1 MKRIVIQL
9 TTLSKK
15 QWILIAGFI
24 EKCFGRGG
32 FNRQLFNDLRV
43 TAEIVVDDN
52 PEDKDVA
59 TIDRLRWFDYEEF
72 LSISD
77 FIISIIYK
85 KTDEREEFS
94 DIPPFFLLKKQ
105 YGDRLTLGIDVGGI
119 IDPSS
124 RFSYVFQCSIFLY
137 FIKDKRPVIGKH
149 SIYFINGLS
158 KELESGNSVSALRY
172 KGKTPDYINASPFL
186 FPLLH
191 INKNTF
197 GIFDGE
203 CAEDDDVN
211 QYVDNS
217 IVNIRK
223 RLGKRNVDLSE
234 CGSLFERWFVLSYRL
249 VSSED
254 DEGFQSIKKLLLEY
268 CHSIFELVQNIVF
281 HAEENRGLL
290 YIAFSKQSRIVE
302 SARNR
307 IQNIDSYTQ
316 DTYFLEC
323 GIYDYGKK
331 GIIQTFYDANHI
343 RLPLKDFFNPQRTLS
358 GPLSSHLGIKLFVNS
373 IIGHNGSFRIETNVS
388 DSTKQTLEYS
398 KSLFSDSTLL
408 ENISGTHYDI
418 IIPVDCHEQLRA
430 IFQYE
435 SIFGILRNGI
445 RDGSYIKEIR
455 SKSIEGLVSH
465 PFSGKQNQEIVVAN
479 TAMLLIK
486 EVDLA
491 HKLSEAKGQYYGIA
505 IDMKDVNI
513 RPNIL
518 FKLIDALPQANSGE
532 QRLRSDFF
540 FVFTNLSEEA
550 IRNLCKDYCTDISNL
565 RIQYEPRFP
574 IVLMGEKWQI
584 QLLYGSTKAE
594 LLYVNRRIHAF
605 FFSDDVFAKEENYS
619 KSYLTGDALVSAEKL
634 ILPYDVL
641 IKEPN
646 GGSLFVSLV
655 NRSMDVPIGE
665 GEKDTSCL
673 LGMHT
678 KIGNKIYVEHYFE
691 ADYLF
696 QNNFFTDR
704 FSFYIAKAIVEKVEL
719 KKPGFERNLVLIGY
733 NPYSGPLTE
742 RVRDYVN
749 HSLPGKIKGVVIAKE
764 DDAAKGLDFK
774 MTEQLKTEICQ
785 NNKAFGFITI
795 VPIASTLSTN
805 DKISSLFKRRMPY
818 GSEFLFVYNYA
829 TIIVRDRVRKE
840 CTKKEAVWKWK
851 QIKGNT
857 ISTSFQED
865 ERVGKE
871 GMCVDFLVQKEGIW
885 HNLIDEFT
893 FPKEW
898 WQEIYVNQT
907 RNASVNTK
915 SLLGYPVVAMPP
927 LSEMQDELGFSNETT
942 EDQVVSEYYQLSVR
956 KMWEMRDSILF
967 GHIDHNGIHHRYYFD
982 IEHVF
987 EMLIKEESVLLGL
1000 DSSSGWDRSSRKRN
1014 KTHRHLR
1021 KWLDYLRGQVDR
1033 GELNVLVTPDNDSE
1047 SCYVNMINRVVFD
1060 DNAFVIYLNTSDP
1073 RQNSRQKL
1081 SYLKQSVT
1089 NGKPRFYFVDQALLT
1104 GDSYQSVK
1112 SYIASILGENDFG
1125 FEGIITVVNRLSR
1138 ERYDEIRHSLHP
1150 AELKN
1155 KHIFSYLHF
1164 FMLPSRATGNN
1175 CYLCGLRER
1184 YKDIKRYSD
1193 VGSCRTEIERNRS
1206 KYETIS
1212 FSHYLK
1218 DESRDEFEKSTPFVC
1233 MDRRAWRRML
1243 WIHRLCFEIAATKDT
1258 AGVTVR
1264 LKALFKDLD
1273 SPKRDAFWMK
1283 DISIVDDKISF
1294 LKAISYP
1301 PLSQYA
1307 SIRAF
1312 AHELQLRQLKDVLDK
1327 RNPVKED
1334 LDLMLVLLKHLAL
1347 LGSNSLVRKDVLE
1360 GSWSLYVKVRERNP
1374 IMVMKSDQFIPRLL
1388 FFIKVATY
1396 KDEAKSLW
1404 LGELLRTGNEMDSSK
1419 SISISATNLFN
1430 DYFNLFRGKAKSFRK
1445 VFLPQLFLEN
1455 TAIIR
1460 KTLNSLELTLAKDDN
1475 LKKFYY
1481 DDNSVLRPFTSICNS
1496 IDDIIRSIRDRI
1508 DSDYFYSWF
1517 RVYLDEQN
1525 KTADGIPVL
1534 ERMSYVLYARLLL
1547 RGFMDSSKEN
1557 IVTFDKIAELLLAI
1571 ATKILNADA
1580 AFISIKTDLG
1590 LEPLITL
1597 AKYNLEKDIKD
1608 YENFY
1613 CKDLVT
1619 DSISGRGKPFV
1630 IEPSLSE
1637 RGEEKLG
1644 AFSRAT
1650 YLMLEIP
1657 RTSES
1662 KTDLCVGVVTF
1673 LYPST
1678 GTNEAFMINAQECGR
1693 LLLLLKPDVDEYVKH
1708 IADEKQFEVW
1718 KEKMDNQTR
1727 FERVYSNSN
1736 HVFRLVFDQMDEFES
1751 IQYDILTTLKAN
1763 PTSINEI
1770 EEMTVISFT
1779 DTWFWLTNEI
1789 ISYLYA
1795 NIERHHKDGKHFL
1808 YLDKG
1813 EKTIN
1818 LQHNTRDLF
1827 NSFFIKMLK
1836 SLLGSRWSD
1845 QSILVNGKDISLEEE
1860 AIIMGV
1866 IPEEIIPCN
1875 KHLMQTFIVQC
1886 LNNSLRSALEVGGH
1900 NNCEK
1905 KRCLI
1910 IIDKQV
1916 IAIKEEIIKG
1926 EPTSVKEIEAFE
1938 IKRKMIREM
1947 DCRKYSCTTLT
1958 SLQGFV
1964 NHMRETEG
1972 KAFNCSYGF
1981 DEKSATFEVKIYYNQ
1996 SS

>member
-1 MKRIVIQL
+1 MKRIIIQL
-9 TTLSKK
+9 TALSKK
-15 QWILIAGFI
+15 QWILISGFI
-24 EKCFGRGG
+24 EKCSGRGG
-32 FNRQLFNDLRV
+32 FNQQLFNDLKA

-52 PEDKDVA
+52 PMDKDVA
-59 TIDRLRWFDYEEF
+59 TIVGLRCFNYEDF
-72 LSISD
+72 SSIND
-77 FIISIIYK
+77 PIISIIYK
-85 KTDEREEFS
+85 KTDDREEFS
-94 DIPPFFLLKKQ
+94 DIPPFFLLKKH
-105 YGDRLTLGIDVGGI
+105 YGDKLTLGIDVGGI
-119 IDPSS
+119 VDPSS

-137 FIKDKRPVIGKH
+137 FIKDKRPVLGKH

-158 KELESGNSVSALRY
+158 KELESGNSVSSLRY
-172 KGKTPDYINASPFL
+172 KNTAPNFINASPFL

-197 GIFDGE
+197 GIFDGD
-203 CAEDDDVN
+203 CAIEDDVN
-211 QYVDNS
+211 LYIASSMENS
-217 IVNIRK
+217 RK
-223 RLGKRNVDLSE
+223 RLGRRNVDLSG
-234 CGSLFERWFVLSYRL
+234 CGSLFEKWFVMSYRV
-249 VSSED
+249 VSTED
-254 DEGFQSIKKLLLEY
+254 DEGFQSIKELLLEY

-290 YIAFSKQSRIVE
+290 YIAFSKQSRILE

-307 IQNIDSYTQ
+307 IRDIDAYTP

-323 GIYDYGKK
+323 GIFDYGKK
-331 GIIQTFYDANHI
+331 GIIQTFYDANKL

-358 GPLSSHLGIKLFVNS
+358 GPLASHLGIRSFVNS
-373 IIGHNGSFRIETNVS
+373 IICHNGFFRIETNVS
-388 DSTKQTLEYS
+388 DSSKQTLEYS
-398 KSLFSDSTLL
+398 SRRFSDSSLL

-418 IIPVDCHEQLRA
+418 IMPVDCHEQPGA
-430 IFQYE
+430 IYQYE
-435 SIFGILRNGI
+435 SIFGNLKNGI
-445 RDGSYIKEIR
+445 REDYYIKEIR
-455 SKSIEGLVSH
+455 SKTIEGLVSH
-465 PFSGKQNQEIVVAN
+465 PFSGKQNQENDVVEVAK
-479 TAMLLIK
+479 LFIK
-486 EVDLA
+486 EVASA
-491 HKLSEAKGQYYGIA
+491 HKMSKAKGQYYGMA

-518 FKLIDALPQANSGE
+518 FKLIDALPKANSVE
-532 QRLRSDFF
+532 QSFRPDFF

-550 IRNLCKDYCTDISNL
+550 IRNLCDDYRDDISL
-565 RIQYEPRFP
+565 RIQFEPRFP

-584 QLLYGSTKAE
+584 QLLYGLTRAE

-605 FFSDDVFAKEENYS
+605 FFSDDVFAKEDNYS
-619 KSYLTGDALVSAEKL
+619 ESYLTGEKLKSAERL

-646 GGSLFVSLV
+646 GDSLFVSLM
-655 NRSMDVPIGE
+655 NRSMDVPIGK
-665 GEKDTSCL
+665 GDKDTSCL
-673 LGMHT
+673 LEMPT
-678 KIGNKIYVEHYFE
+678 KIGNKIYVEHYYE

-704 FSFYIAKAIVEKVEL
+704 FSFYIAKAIVDKVRQNE
-719 KKPGFERNLVLIGY
+719 PGFERNLVLIGY

-749 HSLPGKIKGVVIAKE
+749 YSIPDKIKGVVIAKE
-764 DDAAKGLDFK
+764 DDAAKGLEFK
-774 MTEQLKTEICQ
+774 MTEQLKTDICQ

-805 DKISSLFKRRMPY
+805 DKISSLFKRRMSN
-818 GSEFLFVYNYA
+818 GSELLFVYNYA
-829 TIIVRDRVRKE
+829 TIIVRDKVQKE
-840 CTKKEAVWKWK
+840 CTEKEAVWKWK
-851 QIKGNT
+851 QINCNT

-871 GMCVDFLVQKEGIW
+871 GMCVDFLVQKEGEW
-885 HNLIDEFT
+885 HRLIDEFT

-898 WQEIYVNQT
+898 WREVYVNQT
-907 RNASVNTK
+907 RNASVNSQ

-927 LSEMQDELGFSNETT
+927 LSEMREELGLSDETNNDT
-942 EDQVVSEYYQLSVR
+942 VLSEYYQLSVR

-967 GHIDHNGIHHRYYFD
+967 GHIDHNGVHHRYYFD

-987 EMLIKEESVLLGL
+987 EALIKQVSVLLGL
-1000 DSSSGWDRSSRKRN
+1000 DSLSGLDKPSRKSK
-1014 KTHRHLR
+1014 KTHRHLWT
-1021 KWLDYLRGQVDR
+1021 WLNYLRGQVDR

-1089 NGKPRFYFVDQALLT
+1089 KGKARFYFVDQALLT
-1104 GDSYQSVK
+1104 GDLYQNVK
-1112 SYIASILGENDFG
+1112 SYIASILGESNFG
-1125 FEGIITVVNRLSR
+1125 FEGIITVINRLSR
-1138 ERYDEIRHSLHP
+1138 ERYDEICYSLQP
-1150 AELKN
+1150 KEIGN

-1164 FMLPSRATGNN
+1164 FMLSSKASGTS

-1206 KYETIS
+1206 KYETYP

-1218 DESRDEFEKSTPFVC
+1218 DESHNESERSTPFGC
-1233 MDRRAWRRML
+1233 MDSRAWRRML
-1243 WIHRLCFEIAATKDT
+1243 WIHRLCFEIAAAKDAT
-1258 AGVTVR
+1258 GVKEQINT
-1264 LKALFKDLD
+1264 LYKDLEH
-1273 SPKRDAFWMK
+1273 PRRDAFWMK

-1307 SIRAF
+1307 SIRAC
-1312 AHELQLRQLKDVLDK
+1312 AHQIQLNQLKDVLDK
-1327 RNPVKED
+1327 KNPIEDD

-1360 GSWSLYVKVRERNP
+1360 GSWNLYVKVRERNP
-1374 IMVMKSDQFIPRLL
+1374 RKVMKSDQFIPRLL

-1404 LGELLRTGNEMDSSK
+1404 LGELLRTGNEMDSTK
-1419 SISISATNLFN
+1419 SICISATNLFN

-1445 VFLPQLFLEN
+1445 FFLPQLFLDN
-1455 TAIIR
+1455 TAITR
-1460 KTLNSLELTLAKDDN
+1460 KTLNSLELALAKDNN
-1475 LKKFYY
+1475 LKRLYY
-1481 DDNSVLRPFTSICNS
+1481 NDAAELRSFTCICDS

-1508 DSDYFYSWF
+1508 DSDYIYSWF
-1517 RVYLDEQN
+1517 REYLDGQN
-1525 KTADGIPVL
+1525 KTADGIPIL
-1534 ERMSYVLYARLLL
+1534 ERMAYVLYARLLL

-1557 IVTFDKIAELLLAI
+1557 IVTFDKNAEQLLGI

-1580 AFISIKTDLG
+1580 AFISIKTDAG
-1590 LEPLITL
+1590 LDPLITL

-1613 CKDLVT
+1613 CKELVT
-1619 DSISGRGKPFV
+1619 DSLSGRGKPFV
-1630 IEPSLSE
+1630 IAPSLHDV
-1637 RGEEKLG
+1637 GEEKLG

-1657 RTSES
+1657 RTGES

-1673 LYPST
+1673 LYPSK
-1678 GTNEAFMINAQECGR
+1678 GTTEYFMVNAQECGR

-1718 KEKMDNQTR
+1718 KEKVENQTR

-1736 HVFRLVFDQMDEFES
+1736 HIFRLVFDQMDEFEN
-1751 IQYDILTTLKAN
+1751 IQYDILSKLNAN
-1763 PTSINEI
+1763 PASIKEI

-1795 NIERHHKDGKHFL
+1795 NIERHHKDGNHFL

-1818 LQHNTRDLF
+1818 LQHKTQDLF

-1845 QSILVNGKDISLEEE
+1845 QSITVNGKDISLEEE
-1860 AIIMGV
+1860 ATIMGV

-1900 NNCEK
+1900 NNCEN
-1905 KRCLI
+1905 KRVLI
-1910 IIDKQV
+1910 IVDKQA
-1916 IAIKEEIIKG
+1916 ITIKEEIIKG
-1926 EPTSVKEIEAFE
+1926 ESASVKDIKAFK
-1938 IKRKMIREM
+1938 IKQKMIREM
-1947 DCRKYSCTTLT
+1947 DCQKYSCTTLT

-1972 KAFNCSYGF
+1972 KAFDCSFGY
-1981 DEKSATFEVKIYYNQ
+1981 DENSGTFEVKIYYNQ